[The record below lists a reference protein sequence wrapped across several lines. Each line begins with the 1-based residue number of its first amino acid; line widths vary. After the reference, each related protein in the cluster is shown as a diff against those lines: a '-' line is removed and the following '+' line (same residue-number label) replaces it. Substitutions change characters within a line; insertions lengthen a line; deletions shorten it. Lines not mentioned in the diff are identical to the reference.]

1 MAAADRPLTRLAL
14 AAALLLPCLAWGL
27 SSDRNQ
33 PIQIEA
39 DRATLDEKAGT
50 SVYEGNVFMKQGT
63 LTLRGQ
69 RMTVQ
74 VRDSQVIRITIDGKP
89 ASFSQRPDGADS
101 DQHAEADHI
110 EYHTAEQRLV
120 LQGNALIRQSD
131 KEQFSSN
138 RIVFRLRDNT
148 VSAGDASSGSRVR
161 ITLQPDIPAPD
172 AAAQDKPPGATGD
185 ATPATGTDSA
195 P

>member
-89 ASFSQRPDGADS
+89 ASFSQRPDGADT
-101 DQHAEADHI
+101 DQHAEASHI
-110 EYHTAEQRLV
+110 EYHTVEQRLI
-120 LQGNALIRQSD
+120 LQGDALIRQSE
-131 KEQFSSN
+131 KEEFSSN
-138 RIVFRLRDNT
+138 RIVFDLRRNT
-148 VSAGDASSGSRVR
+148 VSAGDGSTGSRVR
-161 ITLQPDIPAPD
+161 ITLQPDVAPEIPVPEGAAVPAPAASPGDPAPD
-172 AAAQDKPPGATGD
+172 AAP
-185 ATPATGTDSA
+185 
-195 P
+195 